1 MRIWCAHCKR
11 AQEVQISR
19 SRRRRML
26 QTLAGRVGVCAV
38 CGYPVSVIGTAMGM
52 ARHVMPESPLD
63 APPLQTAQSVP

>member
-1 MRIWCAHCKR
+1 
-11 AQEVQISR
+11 
-19 SRRRRML
+19 ML